1 MSEAKGADSA
11 APFSGSQASPESRL
25 NRPVDPHSE
34 GGPPSVPS
42 EQELREA
49 LAKIKVSD
57 VLVETMQGLASLGY
71 HRLDTE
77 TRDLEQTRLAI
88 EALKA
93 MGGVLEGVVPAE
105 LTRDFNQVVAN
116 LQLAYASAVSER
128 PAGTAS
134 TDG

>member
-1 MSEAKGADSA
+1 MSEGADSA
-11 APFSGSQASPESRL
+11 APSSGSQASPESRL
-25 NRPVDPHSE
+25 NRPVDPPSE
-34 GGPPSVPS
+34 GELAKGVPT

-49 LAKIKVSD
+49 LEKIKVSD

-71 HRLDTE
+71 HRLNVE

-93 MGGVLEGVVPAE
+93 MGGVLEGVVAAE
-105 LTRDFNQVVAN
+105 VTRDFNQVVAN
-116 LQLAYASAVSER
+116 LQLAYASAVSE
-128 PAGTAS
+128 PAGSAS

>member
-1 MSEAKGADSA
+1 M
-11 APFSGSQASPESRL
+11 
-25 NRPVDPHSE
+25 SE
-34 GGPPSVPS
+34 GGVPT

-71 HRLDTE
+71 HRLNAE
-77 TRDLEQTRLAI
+77 TRDLDQTRVAI

-93 MGGVLEGVVPAE
+93 IGGVLDGVVPAE

-116 LQLAYASAVSER
+116 LQLAFASAAAES
-128 PAGTAS
+128 S
-134 TDG
+134 

>member
-1 MSEAKGADSA
+1 MSEG
-11 APFSGSQASPESRL
+11 
-25 NRPVDPHSE
+25 
-34 GGPPSVPS
+34 VPT
-42 EQELREA
+42 EQELKEA

-71 HRLDTE
+71 HRLDEE

-93 MGGVLEGVVPAE
+93 IGGVLDGVVPAE

-116 LQLAYASAVSER
+116 LQLAYASAAAES
-128 PAGTAS
+128 S
-134 TDG
+134 

>member
-1 MSEAKGADSA
+1 
-11 APFSGSQASPESRL
+11 
-25 NRPVDPHSE
+25 VSE
-34 GGPPSVPS
+34 GVPT

-57 VLVETMQGLASLGY
+57 VLFETMQGLASLGY
-71 HRLDTE
+71 HRLDPE

-93 MGGVLEGVVPAE
+93 IGGVLDGVVPAD

-116 LQLAYASAVSER
+116 LQLAYASAAAES
-128 PAGTAS
+128 S
-134 TDG
+134 